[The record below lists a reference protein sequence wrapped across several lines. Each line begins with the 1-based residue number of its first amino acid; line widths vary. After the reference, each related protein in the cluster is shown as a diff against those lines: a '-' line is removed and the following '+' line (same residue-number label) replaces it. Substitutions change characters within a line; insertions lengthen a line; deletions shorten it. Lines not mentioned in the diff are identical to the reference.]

1 MFQSIAPKRHYLA
14 IPLCAVLGGLLTA
27 PLAQAAEELNALV
40 WCDHTDPELLRPFE
54 EKFDVR
60 VNVKEY
66 EGTGVALSLLE
77 QSQPGDW
84 DVFVVDGVDV
94 PGVVA
99 AGWLAA
105 LDPADLPLDDIFPD
119 LAKTEVHFIDGKLFA
134 MPEKFGYNTLS
145 YNNAKVDPADMR
157 QTAIIWDEKYK
168 GRIAIYDYYIPVIG
182 MVAIGLGMQPNEV
195 NADNLP
201 QIRDQLFRMKDLSA
215 MVGGVVPIQT
225 ALATGEVDIIVG
237 GGEWA
242 TAVLRAENPAMDWV
256 LPDDG
261 GVRWSQSIGVF
272 AQSER
277 KELATEFVKY
287 ILSPEGQA
295 RLATSSCYW
304 AMPANQQ
311 AALNDEQK
319 AILRWDEQPDFLARS
334 YPYFIPDEALD
345 SQMLDVWTEFLQH

>member
-1 MFQSIAPKRHYLA
+1 MDYFEIEGGSTISGHLVPGGNKNEALPVLA
-14 IPLCAVLGGLLTA
+14 ATLLTDQ
-27 PLAQAAEELNALV
+27 PI
-40 WCDHTDPELLRPFE
+40 LL
-54 EKFDVR
+54 K
-60 VNVKEY
+60 
-66 EGTGVALSLLE
+66 
-77 QSQPGDW
+77 
-84 DVFVVDGVDV
+84 
-94 PGVVA
+94 
-99 AGWLAA
+99 
-105 LDPADLPLDDIFPD
+105 
-119 LAKTEVHFIDGKLFA
+119 
-134 MPEKFGYNTLS
+134 
-145 YNNAKVDPADMR
+145 
-157 QTAIIWDEKYK
+157 
-168 GRIAIYDYYIPVIG
+168 
-182 MVAIGLGMQPNEV
+182 
-195 NADNLP
+195 NLP